1 MGIIPE
7 FNFRTSRENAE
18 IKFAE
23 LIDHMGNLT
32 PGAYVGVMLPFSTNI
47 EDDILLVLREDYRT
61 VYRKKNNLIWEDT
74 SSGLTRQATETIET
88 LARKNFDWSN
98 WT

>member
-1 MGIIPE
+1 MGIISE
-7 FNFRTSRENAE
+7 ISFRTSRENAE

-23 LIDHMGNLT
+23 LVDRMGNLT

-47 EDDILLVLREDYRT
+47 EDDILLILREDYRT
-61 VYRKKNNLIWEDT
+61 VYRKGDSLVWGDI
-74 SSGLTRQATETIET
+74 SSGLTRQSEETIET